1 MSHLHGRSISILNA
15 LRIVALVHFLSI
27 WLSLVAILLIYL
39 AMLGRVAGGTSEQSH
54 PGCVK
59 ELHIAISIRSKIYLA
74 HAVFVNTAQS
84 CCNPFDISYHA
95 WKSRKRNLRTVTCSL
110 DIDKN
115 RVQELLFFNSEC
127 LATSAKCDK
136 NGGS

>member
-1 MSHLHGRSISILNA
+1 
-15 LRIVALVHFLSI
+15 LSI

-39 AMLGRVAGGTSEQSH
+39 AILGRVAGGTSEQSH

-74 HAVFVNTAQS
+74 RAVFVNTAQS
-84 CCNPFDISYHA
+84 YCNPFDIPDHA

-115 RVQELLFFNSEC
+115 CVQELLFFNSEC
-127 LATSAKCDK
+127 LATSTKCDK
-136 NGGS
+136 NAWRLLESDAL

>member
-1 MSHLHGRSISILNA
+1 MSHLHGRSISILNCVKKSSSCIA
-15 LRIVALVHFLSI
+15 TVLSI

-59 ELHIAISIRSKIYLA
+59 ELHIAISIRSKVYLA
-74 HAVFVNTAQS
+74 HAVFVNTPQS
-84 CCNPFDISYHA
+84 CCNPFDIPDYA

-115 RVQELLFFNSEC
+115 RVQELATLLQFNQ
-127 LATSAKCDK
+127 
-136 NGGS
+136 NV